1 MYTKSRFNWNEM
13 FVGTSIV
20 VYVENPEKDFH
31 DRSIRGDFDKMSEEK
46 YNALLDQFS
55 AVSALFEN
63 CGKSS
68 FHSFL
73 GKVIINLSEQG
84 IGFDNIVLIV
94 KRLVDGLFDVAS
106 NKGRF
111 ILDGVYTAFNENG
124 FDLSPYFIVYDTS
137 DCLLSSRALN
147 LFHVFDTDV
156 HHERLLVFRN
166 IFVSKVYAQHKG
178 AISIT
183 EIAEDF
189 DSFIHEKYF
198 YDVLSCF
205 DLYSY
210 DSYSDEDWR
219 SFEGRVQ
226 DDNKRTGLDK
236 HVADPLVWT
245 GDELLSVVC
254 EECYF
259 YTEDDNSPMGWNNL
273 SKARKTMVYPGQQI
287 CIESNRFNVRYNY
300 NRDINWLDCK
310 YINGMSIRDILK
322 KVDSDGVFWSHN
334 GKQRLFKLRNVKKLL
349 SGELCSLR
357 LVVYD
362 NITIKE
368 NVYDNIT
375 IKEKRF

>member
-1 MYTKSRFNWNEM
+1 MSRFDWSEM
-13 FVGTSIV
+13 LVGTSIV
-20 VYVENPEKDFH
+20 AYVESPEKDFH

-94 KRLVDGLFDVAS
+94 KRLVDGLFDAIS

-111 ILDGVYTAFNENG
+111 ILDGVYTAFNKNG
-124 FDLSPYFIVYDTS
+124 FDLNPHFIVYDTS
-137 DCLLSSRALN
+137 DCLSSLHALD

-156 HHERLLVFRN
+156 HHERLSVFRN

-205 DLYSY
+205 DLRSY
-210 DSYSDEDWR
+210 DSYSDEDWC
-219 SFEGRVQ
+219 SFEDRVRE
-226 DDNKRTGLDK
+226 DNKRIGLDK

-245 GDELLSVVC
+245 GNELLSVVC
-254 EECYF
+254 ENCYL
-259 YTEDDNSPMGWNNL
+259 YISDGDNHPTKLN
-273 SKARKTMVYPGQQI
+273 TIYPGQRI
-287 CIESNRFNVRYNY
+287 YIKPKYSGK
-300 NRDINWLDCK
+300 WLDDG
-310 YINGMSIRDILK
+310 YINGMSIRDVLK

-334 GKQRLFKLRNVKKLL
+334 GEQRLFKLLNAKDEFL
-349 SGELCSLR
+349 SGTLWYLEL
-357 LVVYD
+357 VIYD
-362 NITIKE
+362 NII
-368 NVYDNIT
+368 

>member
-1 MYTKSRFNWNEM
+1 MSRFDWSEM
-13 FVGTSIV
+13 LVGTSIV
-20 VYVENPEKDFH
+20 AYVESPEKDFH

-46 YNALLDQFS
+46 YNASLDQFS

-156 HHERLLVFRN
+156 HHERLSVFRN

-189 DSFIHEKYF
+189 DLFIHEKYF

-210 DSYSDEDWR
+210 DSYSDEDWC

-226 DDNKRTGLDK
+226 DDNKRTGFDK
-236 HVADPLVWT
+236 HFADPLVWT

-254 EECYF
+254 EDCYLRIS
-259 YTEDDNSPMGWNNL
+259 EGDNYPTGRN
-273 SKARKTMVYPGQQI
+273 AVYPGQRVYI
-287 CIESNRFNVRYNY
+287 KSKYGGTGGVN
-300 NRDINWLDCK
+300 INGLDCR
-310 YINGMSIRDILK
+310 YINGMSIRDVLK
-322 KVDSDGVFWSHN
+322 RVDSDGVFWSHN
-334 GKQRLFKLRNVKKLL
+334 GEQRLFKLLNVKDERLL
-349 SGELCSLR
+349 SGDFCSLK
-357 LVVYD
+357 LV
-362 NITIKE
+362 
-368 NVYDNIT
+368 VYDNIT

>member
-1 MYTKSRFNWNEM
+1 MSRFDWSEM
-13 FVGTSIV
+13 LVGTSIV
-20 VYVENPEKDFH
+20 AYVESPEKDFH

-111 ILDGVYTAFNENG
+111 ILDGVHTAFNENG
-124 FDLSPYFIVYDTS
+124 FDLNPYFIVYDT
-137 DCLLSSRALN
+137 DNCLSSLHALD

-156 HHERLLVFRN
+156 HHERLSVFRN
-166 IFVSKVYAQHKG
+166 IFVSKVYAQYKG

-189 DSFIHEKYF
+189 DLFIREKYF

-205 DLYSY
+205 DLRSY
-210 DSYSDEDWR
+210 DYYSDEDWC
-219 SFEGRVQ
+219 SFEDRVRE
-226 DDNKRTGLDK
+226 DNKRTGLDK

-245 GDELLSVVC
+245 NDELLSVIC
-254 EECYF
+254 ENCYF
-259 YTEDDNSPMGWNNL
+259 CTYDDNYPTKQNKCPAGQN
-273 SKARKTMVYPGQQI
+273 TVYPGQQI
-287 CIESNRFNVRYNY
+287 CIESCYGAPPCANA
-300 NRDINWLDCK
+300 NWLDCR

-322 KVDSDGVFWSHN
+322 KVDSDGVFWSHD
-334 GKQRLFKLRNVKKLL
+334 GEQRLFKLLDVKDESFL
-349 SGELCSLR
+349 SGDLWYLK
-357 LVVYD
+357 LV
-362 NITIKE
+362 
-368 NVYDNIT
+368 VYDNIT

>member
-1 MYTKSRFNWNEM
+1 MSRFDWSEM
-13 FVGTSIV
+13 FRGTSIV
-20 VYVENPEKDFH
+20 AYVESPEKDFH

-94 KRLVDGLFDVAS
+94 KRLVDGLFDAAS

-111 ILDGVYTAFNENG
+111 ILDGVYTTFNENG
-124 FDLSPYFIVYDTS
+124 FDLNPHFIVHDTS

-156 HHERLLVFRN
+156 HHERLSVFRN
-166 IFVSKVYAQHKG
+166 IFVSKVYAQNKG

-198 YDVLSCF
+198 YDVLLCF

-219 SFEGRVQ
+219 SFEDRVQ
-226 DDNKRTGLDK
+226 DNNKRTGLDK
-236 HVADPLVWT
+236 HFANPLVWT
-245 GDELLSVVC
+245 GNELLSVVC
-254 EECYF
+254 ENCYF
-259 YTEDDNSPMGWNNL
+259 RTYDDNCPTEGQD
-273 SKARKTMVYPGQQI
+273 TVYPGQQI
-287 CIESNRFNVRYNY
+287 CIESHHTPLGVDVSF
-300 NRDINWLDCK
+300 WLDCR
-310 YINGMSIRDILK
+310 YINGMSIRDVLK
-322 KVDSDGVFWSHN
+322 KIDSDGVFWSHD
-334 GKQRLFKLRNVKKLL
+334 GKQRLFKLLDTKERLL
-349 SGELCSLR
+349 SVGGYYLK

-362 NITIKE
+362 NII
-368 NVYDNIT
+368 
-375 IKEKRF
+375 IKEKRL